1 LLDDDQESFAH
12 FEEIDLREEAGKDS
26 AGKERRKTSDL
37 PLKAQ
42 ILLGP
47 VHKYR
52 LMGVFPWPFLVHVLL
67 VIADSYWIVYMN
79 QMNAAFISQ

>member
-1 LLDDDQESFAH
+1 MLDDDQESFAH